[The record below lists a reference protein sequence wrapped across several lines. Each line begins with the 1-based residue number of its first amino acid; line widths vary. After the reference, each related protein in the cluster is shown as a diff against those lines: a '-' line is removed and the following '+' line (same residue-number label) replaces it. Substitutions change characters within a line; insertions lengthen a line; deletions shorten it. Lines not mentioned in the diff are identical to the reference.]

1 MQPSIYV
8 RLTAEFNAG
17 RLRAIISSGQAV
29 VLHRLAIMS
38 KDGDWILREDEEAT
52 RHVLTA
58 LETHSARY
66 RYGAPLETRWLK
78 GGWSSHL
85 EFADQG
91 LRVRTDFV
99 SRPPRLSPERLERL
113 WKRAESSDPPIVPLA
128 DLADLKKTN
137 REKDYAIIGELA
149 RRMDDPLE
157 TLLYSR
163 SARDLLATAEAHPG
177 LLGEAAGIRPLLT
190 QLAGGRDALEVALDA
205 ERRQLMRANEERL
218 RSYLRAATGW
228 RARWSELE
236 PGLRGVPLR
245 QVHER
250 LVAAAEGC
258 LPEVPDGIP
267 S

>member
-52 RHVLTA
+52 RHVLT
-58 LETHSARY
+58 
-66 RYGAPLETRWLK
+66 
-78 GGWSSHL
+78 
-85 EFADQG
+85 
-91 LRVRTDFV
+91 
-99 SRPPRLSPERLERL
+99 
-113 WKRAESSDPPIVPLA
+113 
-128 DLADLKKTN
+128 
-137 REKDYAIIGELA
+137 
-149 RRMDDPLE
+149 
-157 TLLYSR
+157 
-163 SARDLLATAEAHPG
+163 
-177 LLGEAAGIRPLLT
+177 
-190 QLAGGRDALEVALDA
+190 